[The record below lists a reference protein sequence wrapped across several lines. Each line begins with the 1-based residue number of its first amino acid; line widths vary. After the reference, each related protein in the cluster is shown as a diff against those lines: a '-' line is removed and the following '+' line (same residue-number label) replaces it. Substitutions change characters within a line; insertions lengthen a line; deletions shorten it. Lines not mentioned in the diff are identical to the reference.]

1 MQKRNEKARLPIYE
15 KASSRDSRRATA
27 LSLPLSRGFSAK
39 NGGKRVK
46 TRGGR
51 KLKGLA
57 R

>member
-46 TRGGR
+46 RRGGR